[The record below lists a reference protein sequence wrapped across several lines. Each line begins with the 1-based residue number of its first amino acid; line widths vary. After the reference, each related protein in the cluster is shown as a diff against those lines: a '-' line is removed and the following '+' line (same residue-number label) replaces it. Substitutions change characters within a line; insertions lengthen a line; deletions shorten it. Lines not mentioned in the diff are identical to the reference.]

1 MFHNLLKNCSATS
14 FGIFKGRNEQNAG
27 VVATRL
33 RGRPRGFRPL
43 PVKTGCIANVGGS
56 PSVDKKGKIFF
67 RKGNCRGREKK
78 VLSIS
83 GRVVVVA

>member
-27 VVATRL
+27 VVATHL

-43 PVKTGCIANVGGS
+43 LVKTGCVANVGGS
-56 PSVDKKGKIFF
+56 PSVDKKRKDFFGKEIV
-67 RKGNCRGREKK
+67 GEGKK

-83 GRVVVVA
+83 GCVVVVA